1 MSSSHPHQLSQ
12 TLFKEEV
19 IIHPETEEEES
30 SERSIPEDVSYEAS
44 FEEDHTISADVSVE
58 EQTPTQPKDVEAE
71 RTFTEDD
78 VPEKQEE
85 FVMVSNVQIEDKP
98 IVEEFTIISKD
109 EIPSL
114 DLPKTASDDDKDV
127 KPYSGGSTSSF
138 EDEKPVVVDEELKYK
153 TDEEVSIS
161 SEEIPEDEF
170 EADVSVSSA
179 TSEED
184 IEEKEFEML
193 MPDVVP
199 TSKEEKEEQIQ
210 TEKTQGKSPEK
221 IKIEDISITEDSEK
235 AKKEFEVI
243 HDKSKKDKLV
253 DESVSDKVIIP
264 QEEQPE
270 FLAQDITEQID
281 IPEKPVPTDD
291 KFIGK
296 IQDGDITVPEKPI
309 QKELPVDIF
318 GDEISKD
325 RKPDIIEE
333 HIDYKPDTGDII
345 DQFTISEIPEKESFV
360 IPEEEMPPE
369 VSFEDVIGEAQLDE
383 QTGKDIE
390 EVSFIKESIPDK
402 PIQDREDVSFEF
414 KMPTGSVPGVD
425 TSAEFQLDE
434 AEDQTGLDIQK
445 EAVIPEDISSEDIE
459 DEMIIYEDEEQPEN
473 IGFVTHTI
481 DYLETVPEE
490 DSFTSSQD
498 ASFSIE
504 DQPEGPS
511 GEDIAAEKVIMRA
524 VIPDKDVEE
533 SFDITQV
540 QY

>member
-1 MSSSHPHQLSQ
+1 
-12 TLFKEEV
+12 
-19 IIHPETEEEES
+19 
-30 SERSIPEDVSYEAS
+30 
-44 FEEDHTISADVSVE
+44 
-58 EQTPTQPKDVEAE
+58 
-71 RTFTEDD
+71 
-78 VPEKQEE
+78 
-85 FVMVSNVQIEDKP
+85 
-98 IVEEFTIISKD
+98 
-109 EIPSL
+109 
-114 DLPKTASDDDKDV
+114 
-127 KPYSGGSTSSF
+127 
-138 EDEKPVVVDEELKYK
+138 
-153 TDEEVSIS
+153 
-161 SEEIPEDEF
+161 
-170 EADVSVSSA
+170 
-179 TSEED
+179 
-184 IEEKEFEML
+184 

-199 TSKEEKEEQIQ
+199 TSKEEKEGQIP

-221 IKIEDISITEDSEK
+221 IKIEDIPITDDSEK
-235 AKKEFEVI
+235 TKKEFEVI
-243 HDKSKKDKLV
+243 HDKNEKDKLV

-270 FLAQDITEQID
+270 FLTQDITEQID

-296 IQDGDITVPEKPI
+296 IEDDDITVPEKPI

-369 VSFEDVIGEAQLDE
+369 VSFEAVIGETQLDE
-383 QTGKDIE
+383 QTEKDIE

-434 AEDQTGLDIQK
+434 AEDQTGIDIQK

-459 DEMIIYEDEEQPEN
+459 DEEQPEN
-473 IGFVTHTI
+473 IAFVTHTI

-511 GEDIAAEKVIMRA
+511 GKDIAAEKVIMRA